1 MVKHALHEEQY
12 LNVHKF
18 YKQIYDSESIQQD
31 ETKWKE
37 VSYIVILEYVQK
49 KEMYQGST
57 VGLRLVY

>member
-37 VSYIVILEYVQK
+37 VSYIVIMGYVQK
-49 KEMYQGST
+49 KRCIKE
-57 VGLRLVY
+57 RLL